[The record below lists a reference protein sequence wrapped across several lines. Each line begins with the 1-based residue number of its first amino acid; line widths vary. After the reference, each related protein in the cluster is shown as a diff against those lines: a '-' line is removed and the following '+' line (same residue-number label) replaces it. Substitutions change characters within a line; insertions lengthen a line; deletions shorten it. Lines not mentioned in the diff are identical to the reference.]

1 MSSEMIRIEIQSGD
15 GGTIEKKLLNIAGL
29 TLFSDLLAVCLNDL
43 KDSNIIVD
51 QEQRTISVIGTSLG
65 GWDKIS
71 AIVDENYSLADICFN
86 QGLFSGKPTVHIR
99 FELHRLQFYFMESS
113 HANYDCSLRY
123 LCGSKKLGEA
133 FLNDIHIS
141 KEKLHWKQKLNE
153 TYYSERLEGG
163 LQSRKFGLSTDF
175 CVVFIVN
182 PLVNFKKD
190 IISFMDSVGLLQN
203 TALCKMAIL
212 FRDAEYLK
220 TSLQMHFSEPLKKGD
235 VYLLLVKSQQR
246 RSSQSDGS
254 KHTSST
260 SMPSA

>member
-1 MSSEMIRIEIQSGD
+1 
-15 GGTIEKKLLNIAGL
+15 
-29 TLFSDLLAVCLNDL
+29 
-43 KDSNIIVD
+43 
-51 QEQRTISVIGTSLG
+51 
-65 GWDKIS
+65 
-71 AIVDENYSLADICFN
+71 
-86 QGLFSGKPTVHIR
+86 
-99 FELHRLQFYFMESS
+99 
-113 HANYDCSLRY
+113 
-123 LCGSKKLGEA
+123 
-133 FLNDIHIS
+133 
-141 KEKLHWKQKLNE
+141 
-153 TYYSERLEGG
+153 
-163 LQSRKFGLSTDF
+163 
-175 CVVFIVN
+175 VN

-254 KHTSST
+254 KHTSSA

>member
-1 MSSEMIRIEIQSGD
+1 MSSEMIRIEVQSGD
-15 GGTIEKKLLNIAGL
+15 GGTTEKKLLNTAGL

-43 KDSNIIVD
+43 KEANVIVD
-51 QEQRTISVIGTSLG
+51 QEKRTITVMGMPLG

-86 QGLFSGKPTVHIR
+86 QGLFAGKPTVHVR
-99 FELHRLQFYFMESS
+99 FELHRLQFYFMEST

-133 FLNDIHIS
+133 FLNDISIS

-153 TYYSERLEGG
+153 VFYSERLEGG
-163 LQSRKFGLSTDF
+163 LQSRKFGLSTEF

-190 IISFMDSVGLLQN
+190 IISFMDSVGLLHN
-203 TALCKMAIL
+203 TALCRMAIL
-212 FRDAEYLK
+212 FRDAAYLK
-220 TSLQMHFSEPLKKGD
+220 TSLQLHFTEPLNKGD

-246 RSSQSDGS
+246 RSQSDGS